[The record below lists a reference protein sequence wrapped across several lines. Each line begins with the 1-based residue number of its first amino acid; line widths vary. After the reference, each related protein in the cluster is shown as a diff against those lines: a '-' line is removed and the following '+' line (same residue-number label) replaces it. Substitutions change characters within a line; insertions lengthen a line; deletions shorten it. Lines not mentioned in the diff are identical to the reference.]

1 MKHEAHSKEKNT
13 KQGSSKTTT
22 DLDEIKKWAEAREGK
37 PVIIK
42 GTEKGKEGGG
52 VLRID
57 FPGFRGGDTFEEV
70 SWDEWYE
77 IFKSRKLEFL
87 YQDKTADGK
96 ESRFFKLI
104 NKE

>member
-1 MKHEAHSKEKNT
+1 
-13 KQGSSKTTT
+13 
-22 DLDEIKKWAEAREGK
+22 
-37 PVIIK
+37 
-42 GTEKGKEGGG
+42 

-57 FPGFRGGDTFEEV
+57 FPGFRGEDTFEEV
-70 SWDEWYE
+70 SWDEWYK
-77 IFKSRKLEFL
+77 IFKSRNLEFL